1 MEQLEQIQQLA
12 NEAKEL
18 FEAGDIT
25 KEEFAEILNDI
36 KNVQDIENMS
46 DDVVLKGQILTALDI
61 ATYVV

>member
-25 KEEFAEILNDI
+25 KEEFAEILEDI
-36 KNVQDIENMS
+36 KNAQDVESMS

>member
-36 KNVQDIENMS
+36 KSAQDVENMS
-46 DDVVLKGQILTALDI
+46 DNVVLKGQILTALDI